1 MHPPRV
7 PPTRPALAAHPHAP
21 VIEPPP
27 ARGPT
32 TDPHATS
39 HPAHPRLN
47 SVILQNDLVPTHA
60 PHSVI
65 LQMAGQWKMANRVW
79 RMADKNKKM
88 TKHSSKMIEFIVA
101 KWMTKS

>member
-1 MHPPRV
+1 V
-7 PPTRPALAAHPHAP
+7 
-21 VIEPPP
+21 
-27 ARGPT
+27 
-32 TDPHATS
+32 
-39 HPAHPRLN
+39 
-47 SVILQNDLVPTHA
+47 

-101 KWMTKS
+101 KWMIKS